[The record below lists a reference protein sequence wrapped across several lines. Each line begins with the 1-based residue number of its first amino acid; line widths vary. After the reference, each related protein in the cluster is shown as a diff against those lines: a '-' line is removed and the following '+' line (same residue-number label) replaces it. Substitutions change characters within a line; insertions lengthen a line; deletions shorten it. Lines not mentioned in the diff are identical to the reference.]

1 MDSSKGSRNRRVGQ
15 AKAIISHKRSLCIEC
30 WVMRWSRER
39 SLEPHPCLYL
49 PRPTYPRTQRI
60 NGRTTATRIART
72 SNEEQDY
79 NIITLRGFRERE
91 RKINYYIYENACRV
105 YEGGIAVV
113 FTEVGPLE
121 RRPRSTKEFV
131 SRESGERKR
140 ERENFCPSWS
150 LVCIAPRLYSFDQKW
165 RVRSSLSNESFQV
178 DLVQNLMSLRRY
190 RHTSARMWML
200 EEYMSVRLNRLIIS
214 TSWRYGFEKIRFL
227 DTCY

>member
-39 SLEPHPCLYL
+39 SLKPHPCLYL

-91 RKINYYIYENACRV
+91 KDKLLYLWKCMPGVRRWNRGCVYGGGTPRAPTTFHQRV
-105 YEGGIAVV
+105 RFKREWREKERERELLSLLIAGLHCTTPVQLRS
-113 FTEVGPLE
+113 EVTGAIEPLE
-121 RRPRSTKEFV
+121 RKFPGWSRSEFDV
-131 SRESGERKR
+131 LKT
-140 ERENFCPSWS
+140 
-150 LVCIAPRLYSFDQKW
+150 L
-165 RVRSSLSNESFQV
+165 
-178 DLVQNLMSLRRY
+178 
-190 RHTSARMWML
+190 
-200 EEYMSVRLNRLIIS
+200 
-214 TSWRYGFEKIRFL
+214 
-227 DTCY
+227 

>member
-140 ERENFCPSWS
+140 ERERTFVPPDRWS
-150 LVCIAPRLYSFDQKW
+150 ALHHACTASI
-165 RVRSSLSNESFQV
+165 RSDGCDRASRTKVS
-178 DLVQNLMSLRRY
+178 
-190 RHTSARMWML
+190 
-200 EEYMSVRLNRLIIS
+200 RLISFRI
-214 TSWRYGFEKIRFL
+214 W
-227 DTCY
+227 CP

>member
-91 RKINYYIYENACRV
+91 KDKLLYLWKCMPGVRRWNRGCVYGGGTPRAPTTFHQRV
-105 YEGGIAVV
+105 RFKREWR
-113 FTEVGPLE
+113 E
-121 RRPRSTKEFV
+121 KE
-131 SRESGERKR
+131 R

-190 RHTSARMWML
+190 RHTSVRMWML

>member
-1 MDSSKGSRNRRVGQ
+1 MSDEENPRTRNPDSEKTCDTCLWTNSSKESRNRRVGQ

-91 RKINYYIYENACRV
+91 REKEINYYIYENARRV

-140 ERENFCPSWS
+140 KRERELLSLLIAGLHCTTPVQLRSEVTGAIEPLERKFPGWS
-150 LVCIAPRLYSFDQKW
+150 RSEFDVLKT
-165 RVRSSLSNESFQV
+165 L
-178 DLVQNLMSLRRY
+178 
-190 RHTSARMWML
+190 
-200 EEYMSVRLNRLIIS
+200 
-214 TSWRYGFEKIRFL
+214 
-227 DTCY
+227 